1 MIIALVGLPG
11 VGKSRIGREL
21 AARLGY
27 EFFDTDHL
35 LAAEHGKPA
44 GELYRAVGET
54 AYREI
59 ETDALRRALDGDGRV
74 VSTGGGTVLREENR
88 RLLVRARVIGL
99 NARDEHLLGR
109 LRGGAGRPVLQPDPA
124 QQLRVLRLHR
134 APLYEE
140 LAEAWFWTETT
151 PARTVQRILAL
162 LSLERLAPGVYLGR
176 GARHQVGALAGMG
189 RVALFQ
195 QPGVDGAWGAQLQSA
210 LAAGGREV
218 VARTLPD
225 GEAAKTLTVYG
236 DCLGFLAQAQ
246 LARDDAIVAL
256 GGGALTDAAGFVA
269 STYLR
274 GLRLILVPTTL
285 LAQVDAALGGKTGIN
300 LEAGKN
306 LAGSFYPAHATV
318 IDPEILRSLP
328 IDRFREGLAEVVKIG
343 VGLDAELFAAVES
356 WPRLPAG
363 QALDFAIGRAAQ
375 AKLRLVEEDPH
386 EKGDRALLNLGHT
399 LAHAVEAASG
409 YAESHGRAVSI
420 GLSAICR
427 YAQIRY
433 GFPDAARVVGALRR
447 LGLPTEYAGDPA
459 AMRAFI
465 ARDKKRQNGR
475 TRFVVPTAVG
485 ASTVVAVED
494 GEVDLLIQCASAS
507 GV

>member
-21 AARLGY
+21 AGRLGY

-44 GELYRAVGET
+44 GELYHAVGET
-54 AYREI
+54 AYRQL
-59 ETDALRRALDGDGRV
+59 ETEALRRALEGDGRV

-88 RLLVRARVIGL
+88 RLLARARVIGL

-109 LRGGAGRPVLQPDPA
+109 LRGGAGRPVLQPDPT
-124 QQLRVLRLHR
+124 QQLRVLRTHR
-134 APLYEE
+134 SPLYEG
-140 LAEAWFWTETT
+140 LAEAWFWTESAPT
-151 PARTVQRILAL
+151 RTVQRILDL
-162 LSLERLAPGVYLGR
+162 LALERLAPGVYLGR
-176 GARHQVGALAGMG
+176 GARHLVGALAGMG
-189 RVALFQ
+189 RVALLQ
-195 QPGVDGAWGAQLQSA
+195 QPSVEGLWGVQLRRS
-210 LAAGGREV
+210 LSAGGRDV
-218 VARTLPD
+218 LVRTLPD
-225 GEAAKTLTVYG
+225 GEAAKTLRVYG
-236 DCLGFLAQAQ
+236 DCLEFLAGAQ
-246 LARDDAIVAL
+246 LARDDAVVAL
-256 GGGALTDAAGFVA
+256 GGGALTDAAGFAA

-274 GLRLILVPTTL
+274 GVRLVLVPTTL

-318 IDPEILRSLP
+318 IDPETLRSLP
-328 IDRFREGLAEVVKIG
+328 IDLFREGLAEVVKIA
-343 VGLDAELFAAVES
+343 VGLDGELFAAVES

-363 QALDFAIGRAAQ
+363 PGLDRAIGMAAR

-386 EKGDRALLNLGHT
+386 EQGNRALLNLGHT

-409 YAESHGRAVSI
+409 YGVSHGRAVSI

-427 YAQIRY
+427 YAEIRH
-433 GFPDAARVVGALRR
+433 GFPAARVVEALRR
-447 LGLPTEYAGDPA
+447 LGLPTEYEGDA
-459 AMRAFI
+459 AVLRTFI

-475 TRFVVPTAVG
+475 IRFVVPTAIG
-485 ASTVVAVED
+485 ASTVVAVD
-494 GEVDLLIQCASAS
+494 DTEVDLLIRCARGTGA
-507 GV
+507 